1 MLSWS
6 TFKNKFSFNFIHVNY
21 QCNEIASSHLS
32 LIGDKLVTK
41 NEFANYYSNVSVFYI
56 LNHNNVYFKERKF
69 KKLSLYQNINYFVL
83 SKHHLCPFCFEHSFI
98 IKTRLVR
105 HITFIIKLLLKLSSV
120 VERWLSFKSRSF

>member
-32 LIGDKLVTK
+32 HIGDKLVTK

-69 KKLSLYQNINYFVL
+69 KKLSLYQNINYFL
-83 SKHHLCPFCFEHSFI
+83 FCPNTIYALFEHSFI

-105 HITFIIKLLLKLSSV
+105 HINFIIKLLLKLSSV
-120 VERWLSFKSRSF
+120 VEGWLSFKSRSF